1 MFGSFAEAPCDE
13 ALRYGLVHGASSYN
27 PVRIAL
33 GEWRNMFGDFARAT
47 TLRARVRALL
57 GPPA

>member
-1 MFGSFAEAPCDE
+1 MTAPSDE
-13 ALRYGLVHGASSYN
+13 ALRYGLVHGISSYN

-33 GEWRNMFGDFARAT
+33 GEWRNMIGDFARAT
-47 TLRARVRALL
+47 TLRARVKTLL